1 MLSEITLL
9 VKDVIAHRG
18 RELVALFIRQE
29 LLDHVLGALLE
40 APEHLLFSV
49 LETEC
54 RNTVHELIV
63 TIRFVVV
70 GVDGA
75 VVLEDRDTK
84 FVVGVEVI
92 LIITFDLLLD
102 DQALERPVL
111 DLHRVAVVVDVLTV
125 INVRHVV
132 C

>member
-111 DLHRVAVVVDVLTV
+111 DLHRVAVVVDALTV
-125 INVRHVV
+125 INLCHVV